1 MKSES
6 KRKVKS
12 RFLRQRIN
20 FAANPK
26 KVFESLLDSRKHS
39 AFTGSKAVI
48 SKKPGSSFS
57 VYGGYAKGTVLE
69 AVPFKKIVMTWRSSD
84 FPKEHFSRIT
94 MSIFSWRKG
103 TRISFYQSYVPLSQ
117 YKAIKQGW
125 FEHYWNKLGAY
136 LEK

>member
-1 MKSES
+1 
-6 KRKVKS
+6 
-12 RFLRQRIN
+12 
-20 FAANPK
+20 
-26 KVFESLLDSRKHS
+26 
-39 AFTGSKAVI
+39 
-48 SKKPGSSFS
+48 
-57 VYGGYAKGTVLE
+57 
-69 AVPFKKIVMTWRSSD
+69 
-84 FPKEHFSRIT
+84 